1 MACMTDNISTNLS
14 ALFRDLP
21 STLAG
26 FSPLLLFLFAAS
38 FAAADDAADTAL
50 QLRLIES
57 EDNTIAELAT
67 EGQQDAFFNPYDRTQ
82 FDALTIQALQRQEAG
97 DHVAALEAFD
107 QAWKITRVAN
117 GLLHGS
123 QIPIVQSMIVSEI
136 ELEEQFALVT
146 CFSEHEQSPI
156 NLGVDDRVDFDTGI
170 PRAKAYALELA

>member
-97 DHVAALEAFD
+97 DMWPHLRRS
-107 QAWKITRVAN
+107 TRPGKSP
-117 GLLHGS
+117 GLLMAS
-123 QIPIVQSMIVSEI
+123 CT
-136 ELEEQFALVT
+136 ALR
-146 CFSEHEQSPI
+146 FPS
-156 NLGVDDRVDFDTGI
+156 F
-170 PRAKAYALELA
+170 KA